1 MKKCSKCKEEKELT
15 EFHKQN
21 GGKFGL
27 SSKCKICKG
36 EEGLNWYNNNLEK
49 AKLQNKEWL
58 NNNKE
63 KYNYHH
69 KQRYKNDIIYKLKK
83 NIRTSLWQHL
93 KSSKQYNKFK
103 SSIKLLGCKL
113 EEYKQYLESQ
123 FKPEMNWNNHGEV
136 WEIDHI
142 IPCDNFDLTIL
153 EEQEKC
159 FHYTNLQPLFKT
171 TKIAEQ
177 YGYKEEGNRN
187 KSNKKYNYY

>member
-1 MKKCSKCKEEKELT
+1 MKKCNKCKINKELVQ
-15 EFHKQN
+15 FHKQN

-36 EEGLNWYNNNLEK
+36 EEGLNWYKNNLEK
-49 AKLQNKEWL
+49 AKLQNKEWI

-69 KQRYKNDIIYKLKK
+69 KQMYKNDIIYKLKK
-83 NIRTSLWQHL
+83 NIRTSLNQHL

-103 SSIKLLGCKL
+103 SSIILLGCKL
-113 EEYKQYLESQ
+113 EEYKQHLESQ
-123 FKPEMNWNNHGEV
+123 FKPEMDWFNHGSV
-136 WEIDHI
+136 WEIDYI
-142 IPCDNFDLTIL
+142 KPCFSFDLTKA

-171 TKIAEQ
+171 TLIAKQ